1 MRLLLPSI
9 HSRSARTVR
18 NQTDLTSSG
27 GRLAMIFAKVSSETS
42 PLVPMWIT
50 TVLPSRPAERNP
62 ASTSTTSLPCRL
74 SAASTKKPCASSCGL
89 APSITDSPI
98 ATGGRWS
105 TGSVVV
111 VVDDVDVVDAIE
123 AVVSPV
129 DVWPPPSTSVDEVGG
144 GADVPARESGPA
156 EAAARSHS
164 TCPTHW
170 LGARAMLTP
179 AKPTTTS
186 VTAATTA
193 KRRRRLYTL
202 AVRDRRGSRRLLLIR
217 PSRIGSST

>member
-1 MRLLLPSI
+1 
-9 HSRSARTVR
+9 
-18 NQTDLTSSG
+18 
-27 GRLAMIFAKVSSETS
+27 
-42 PLVPMWIT
+42 MWIT

-62 ASTSTTSLPCRL
+62 ATTSTTSLPCRL
-74 SAASTKKPCASSCGL
+74 SAASTKNPCASSCVL

-111 VVDDVDVVDAIE
+111 VVDDVDVVE
-123 AVVSPV
+123 AVDAVV
-129 DVWPPPSTSVDEVGG
+129 CCVVWPPASTTVDEVGG
-144 GADVPARESGPA
+144 GSGVPATGSVPA
-156 EAAARSHS
+156 DAAARSHS

-202 AVRDRRGSRRLLLIR
+202 AVRDRRGSRRLLPIR

>member
-1 MRLLLPSI
+1 MPSLDMPSTLVTRSPQYPTCTFGYFDGKLTIRLLLPSI

-18 NQTDLTSSG
+18 NHTDLTSSG
-27 GRLAMIFAKVSSETS
+27 GRLAMILENVSSETS

-50 TVLPSRPAERNP
+50 TVLPSRPAARIP

-74 SAASTKKPCASSCGL
+74 SAASTKNPCASSCVL

-111 VVDDVDVVDAIE
+111 VVDDVDVVDAVE

-129 DVWPPPSTSVDEVGG
+129 DVWP
-144 GADVPARESGPA
+144 
-156 EAAARSHS
+156 
-164 TCPTHW
+164 
-170 LGARAMLTP
+170 
-179 AKPTTTS
+179 
-186 VTAATTA
+186 
-193 KRRRRLYTL
+193 
-202 AVRDRRGSRRLLLIR
+202 
-217 PSRIGSST
+217 